1 MLIRYIHAALERAK
15 YEIIDDKELI
25 MGKFPNLRVYRLQAR
40 HLKNVAEIWKKS
52 LMNGLL

>member
-25 MGKFPNLRVYRLQAR
+25 MGKFPNLRVYGLQAR
-40 HLKNVAEIWKKS
+40 HLKNIAEAWKK
-52 LMNGLL
+52 